1 MSDRKRKCPIKQ
13 TQKKEK
19 PEVIANIIRKVVTS
33 PPKFSNRLQRSTTYS
48 MKASLLFNPIA
59 FSCGEPTYLVPAAQ
73 MPPLSFR
80 LLTES

>member
-1 MSDRKRKCPIKQ
+1 MSNQTDPKKRETRSYRKYN
-13 TQKKEK
+13 TQGS
-19 PEVIANIIRKVVTS
+19 RVTS

-73 MPPLSFR
+73 MPLLSFR
-80 LLTES
+80 LLTGS